1 MLINILV
8 IFTLLMLYAFYKSKF
23 ERTQCIDLIF
33 FAMWVCFAVEY
44 YATTDYNVYYEN
56 FDRTYIHV
64 IWEPG
69 YRLLLLLFQPFGFFV
84 FNAVVAAFEMY
95 TLCYMFKRFS
105 PPGYMWIG

>member
-69 YRLLLLLFQPFGFFV
+69 YRLLL
-84 FNAVVAAFEMY
+84 
-95 TLCYMFKRFS
+95 
-105 PPGYMWIG
+105 